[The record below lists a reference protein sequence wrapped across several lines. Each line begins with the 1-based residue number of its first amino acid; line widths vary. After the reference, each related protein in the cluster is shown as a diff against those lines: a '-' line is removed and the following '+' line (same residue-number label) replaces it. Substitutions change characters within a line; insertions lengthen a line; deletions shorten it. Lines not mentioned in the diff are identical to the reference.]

1 MFARKNISFEEAVL
15 ETTLLP
21 IFINYSLIVTLVIR
35 DQVLIKAF
43 SFIKKYPGY
52 FEHPRRL
59 RVLPILS
66 HKKVTTILDILRGF

>member
-21 IFINYSLIVTLVIR
+21 IFINYSLIVTLAIR

-43 SFIKKYPGY
+43 SFIKN
-52 FEHPRRL
+52 
-59 RVLPILS
+59 ILN
-66 HKKVTTILDILRGF
+66 TANIQDD